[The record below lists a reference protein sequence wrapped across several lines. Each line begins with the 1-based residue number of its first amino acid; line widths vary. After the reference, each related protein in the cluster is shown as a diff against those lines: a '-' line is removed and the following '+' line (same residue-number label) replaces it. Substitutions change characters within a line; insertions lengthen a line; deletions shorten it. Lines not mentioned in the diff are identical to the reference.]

1 MPGVL
6 ALEHVTLMLLIVAQE
21 PSLAETIHVQAV
33 QARLEPVQVGVCIV
47 LERHGVKCYL
57 PFQSREHGRP
67 GMPGA
72 LALEHVTVMLLI
84 VAQEPSLAET
94 VHVQAVQARLEAV
107 QVGVRIVSRRHDV
120 TSYLLFQLRE
130 HGQLGMH
137 GELVQEH
144 VTVQQLDLEQETPV
158 EVTHHARGSQV
169 ILEVAQV

>member
-1 MPGVL
+1 M
-6 ALEHVTLMLLIVAQE
+6 T
-21 PSLAETIHVQAV
+21 
-33 QARLEPVQVGVCIV
+33 
-47 LERHGVKCYL
+47 
-57 PFQSREHGRP
+57 QSRSVDFQLREYGRP

-137 GELVQEH
+137 GELVQAH

>member
-1 MPGVL
+1 MTQSRSVD
-6 ALEHVTLMLLIVAQE
+6 
-21 PSLAETIHVQAV
+21 
-33 QARLEPVQVGVCIV
+33 
-47 LERHGVKCYL
+47 
-57 PFQSREHGRP
+57 FQLREHGRS

-72 LALEHVTVMLLI
+72 FALEHVTVMLLI

-107 QVGVRIVSRRHDV
+107 QVGVCIDLRRHEA
-120 TSYLLFQLRE
+120 TCFLPFQLRE

-144 VTVQQLDLEQETPV
+144 VTVQQLDLEQETSV

-169 ILEVAQV
+169 ILEVAQVQ